1 MYSHGFPQ
9 GYLQRSLSES
19 LLFIWQL
26 VVVCY
31 VPSIAPGI
39 RDVSLN
45 KTDPKPSLS
54 PGGAYSHFF
63 CKPTRILGLIAA
75 VSQMLRPG
83 VICFFLSTIPRILGH
98 KYLLENPFPVWG
110 KKKDIC
116 VSWSKRRTRNKLSA
130 CGLYFRMAS
139 LWAVLTFT
147 KRNFQIWNSED
158 PHVIPLALGLTS
170 LSLTNTRLSCEM
182 PGTL

>member
-1 MYSHGFPQ
+1 MNIRGIIQKAFGKPPNITFPTFVMYSHGFPQ

-31 VPSIAPGI
+31 VPSTAPGI

-63 CKPTRILGLIAA
+63 YKPTRILGLIAA

-110 KKKDIC
+110 KKKKIFVFHGAKEGQEINC
-116 VSWSKRRTRNKLSA
+116 LLVGCISEWPV
-130 CGLYFRMAS
+130 CG
-139 LWAVLTFT
+139 
-147 KRNFQIWNSED
+147 Q
-158 PHVIPLALGLTS
+158 
-170 LSLTNTRLSCEM
+170 C
-182 PGTL
+182 